1 MDKDSILKT
10 YGFYAPF
17 YDFIFGSW
25 VNHGRKKAVEKVE
38 QTPGSRIL
46 ELGVGTGYSIPL
58 YNRDVHVT
66 GIDISPEM
74 LNVARKRFPAEKYPQ
89 VEGFLEMDAQ
99 ALEFPDNSFDAVIAM
114 YVASV
119 VPDPMKMMQ
128 EMSRVCVPGG
138 TVLVLN
144 HFASSKGFL
153 RSIEKFFSPFSK
165 RLGFQPDFS
174 LPQFLET
181 TTIEVE
187 DILPVNLGGY
197 WKLIHFRNEEPE
209 IDAGGG
215 EKTTVGPQPA

>member
-17 YDFIFGSW
+17 YDVIFGSW
-25 VNHGRKKAVEKVE
+25 VNHGRKKAVERID
-38 QTPGSRIL
+38 QRPGSRFL
-46 ELGVGTGYSIPL
+46 EIGIGTGYSIPL
-58 YNRDVHVT
+58 YQPDVRVT

-74 LNVARKRFPAEKYPQ
+74 LQVAKKRFPQERYPQ
-89 VEGFLEMDAQ
+89 VDAFIEMDAQ
-99 ALEFPDNSFDAVIAM
+99 NLDFPDDSFDAVIAM

-144 HFASSKGFL
+144 HFASSKGIL
-153 RSIEKFFSPFSK
+153 RGVENFFSPFSK
-165 RLGFQPDFS
+165 RLGFKPDFS
-174 LPQFLET
+174 LPHFLEM
-181 TTIEVE
+181 TTIEVK

-197 WKLIHFRNEEPE
+197 WKLIHFCNEPTSLNGDDSSGAS
-209 IDAGGG
+209 IN
-215 EKTTVGPQPA
+215 PQPA

>member
-17 YDFIFGSW
+17 YDLIFGSW
-25 VNHGRKKAVEKVE
+25 VNHGRKKSVEKIN
-38 QTPGSRIL
+38 QTRGSRFL
-46 ELGVGTGYSIPL
+46 EIGVGTGYSIPL
-58 YNRDVHVT
+58 YNRDVKVT

-74 LNVARKRFPAEKYPQ
+74 LNVARKRFPKVRYPQ
-89 VEGFLEMDAQ
+89 VDGFWEMDAQ
-99 ALEFPDNSFDAVIAM
+99 NLEFPDDSFDAVIAM

-153 RSIEKFFSPFSK
+153 KSVEKFFSPFSK
-165 RLGFQPDFS
+165 RLGFKPDFS
-174 LPQFLET
+174 LPHFLEM

-197 WKLIHFRNEEPE
+197 WKLIQFRNESPIEGNGRHDTPP
-209 IDAGGG
+209 D
-215 EKTTVGPQPA
+215 PQPA

>member
-1 MDKDSILKT
+1 MDKNSILKA

-17 YDFIFGSW
+17 YDLIFGSW
-25 VNHGRKKAVEKVE
+25 VNHGRKKAVEKID

-46 ELGVGTGYSIPL
+46 EAGVGTGYSIPL
-58 YNRDVHVT
+58 YNRDVRVM

-74 LNVARKRFPAEKYPQ
+74 LKVARKRFPQDKYPQ

-99 ALEFPDNSFDAVIAM
+99 ELDFPDNSFDAVMAM

-153 RSIEKFFSPFSK
+153 CNIERFFSPFSK
-165 RLGFQPDFS
+165 RLGFKPDFS
-174 LPQFLET
+174 LPHFLEM

-187 DILPVNLGGY
+187 GILPVNLGGY
-197 WKLIHFRNEEPE
+197 WKLIQFRNGEANGDANARDETP
-209 IDAGGG
+209 ID
-215 EKTTVGPQPA
+215 PQPA

>member
-1 MDKDSILKT
+1 MDKDSIIRA

-25 VNHGRKKAVEKVE
+25 VNQGRKKAVEKID
-38 QTPGSRIL
+38 QSPGNRIL

-58 YNRDVHVT
+58 YSTEVKVM
-66 GIDISPEM
+66 GIDISTEM
-74 LNVARKRFPAEKYPQ
+74 LNVARKRFPREKYPQ

-99 ALEFPDNSFDAVIAM
+99 ELDFPDNSFDSVIAM

-119 VPDPMKMMQ
+119 VPDPMRMMQ

-153 RSIEKFFSPFSK
+153 RGVENFFSPFSK
-165 RLGFQPDFS
+165 RLGFKPDFS
-174 LPQFLET
+174 LPHFLEMT
-181 TTIEVE
+181 PIEVE

-197 WKLIHFRNEEPE
+197 WKLIHFRNAEPE
-209 IDAGGG
+209 MNANGQRGPSI
-215 EKTTVGPQPA
+215 GPQPA

>member
-17 YDFIFGSW
+17 YDVIFGSW
-25 VNHGRKKAVEKVE
+25 VNHGRKKAVEKIE
-38 QTPGSRIL
+38 QRPGSRFL
-46 ELGVGTGYSIPL
+46 EIGIGTGYSIPL
-58 YNRDVHVT
+58 YNQDVEVT

-74 LNVARKRFPAEKYPQ
+74 LTVAKRRFPRERFPQ
-89 VEGFLEMDAQ
+89 VKALHEMDAQ
-99 ALEFPDNSFDAVIAM
+99 NLEFPDDSFDAVIAM

-144 HFASSKGFL
+144 HFASSKGIL
-153 RSIEKFFSPFSK
+153 RGVENFFSPFAK
-165 RLGFQPDFS
+165 RLGFKPDFS
-174 LPQFLET
+174 LPHFLEMT
-181 TTIEVE
+181 AIEVQ

-197 WKLIHFRNEEPE
+197 WKLIHFRNEPSPN
-209 IDAGGG
+209 GSG
-215 EKTTVGPQPA
+215 ESSADPQPA

>member
-17 YDFIFGSW
+17 YDVIFGSW
-25 VNHGRKKAVEKVE
+25 VNHGRRKAIEKIDQKE
-38 QTPGSRIL
+38 GSRFL
-46 ELGVGTGYSIPL
+46 EIGVGTGYSIPL
-58 YNRDVHVT
+58 YREHVHVT

-74 LNVARKRFPAEKYPQ
+74 LMVAKKRFPREKFPH
-89 VEGFLEMDAQ
+89 VESFLEMDAQ
-99 ALEFPDNSFDAVIAM
+99 ELDFPDNSFDAVIAM

-119 VPDPMKMMQ
+119 VPDPMRMMQ

-144 HFASSKGFL
+144 HFASSKGIL
-153 RSIEKFFSPFSK
+153 KGVEKFFSPFSR
-165 RLGFQPDFS
+165 RLGFKPDFS
-174 LPQFLET
+174 LPHFLEM

-197 WKLIHFRNEEPE
+197 WKLIQFRNEPNGSNGAPASE
-209 IDAGGG
+209 A
-215 EKTTVGPQPA
+215 QPA